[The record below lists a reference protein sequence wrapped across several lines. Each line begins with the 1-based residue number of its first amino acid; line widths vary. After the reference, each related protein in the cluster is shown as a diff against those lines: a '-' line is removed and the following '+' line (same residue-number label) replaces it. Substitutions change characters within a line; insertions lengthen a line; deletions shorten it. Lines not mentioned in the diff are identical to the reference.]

1 MGKQKTTQPKT
12 QSLYLDKI
20 DRDAGTQIRLK
31 INQEVVEEYAE
42 CMKNGDRFPP
52 ITVFKCKEGRRVFY
66 TLADGFHRCLAAELN
81 KQKTIS
87 CEILEGEA
95 RDALEYALKA
105 NSAHGLRRTNKDKRN
120 AVKIALKDEEWVEY
134 SNNEIARLCAV
145 SEFLV
150 RTVRKEVTSI
160 KSKSLNRIYKTRHG
174 TIAKMKVKSIGN
186 WKKDRF
192 SDTFNKLKKQTIE
205 DILSKKLLLNL
216 SQYSD
221 SNNLTPEKVIKKV
234 LQDFLKKERE
244 L

>member
-81 KQKTIS
+81 KQKTIF

-95 RDALEYALKA
+95 RDAIEYALKA
-105 NSAHGLRRTNKDKRN
+105 NSAHGLRRTKHMNCNDRH
-120 AVKIALKDEEWVEY
+120 
-134 SNNEIARLCAV
+134 
-145 SEFLV
+145 F
-150 RTVRKEVTSI
+150 
-160 KSKSLNRIYKTRHG
+160 KS
-174 TIAKMKVKSIGN
+174 
-186 WKKDRF
+186 F
-192 SDTFNKLKKQTIE
+192 
-205 DILSKKLLLNL
+205 
-216 SQYSD
+216 
-221 SNNLTPEKVIKKV
+221 
-234 LQDFLKKERE
+234 
-244 L
+244 

>member
-87 CEILEGEA
+87 CEILEGEE
-95 RDALEYALKA
+95 RDALQYALKA

-120 AVKIALKDEEWVEY
+120 AVKIALKDEEWAEY

-150 RTVRKEVTSI
+150 RNVRKELPSSR
-160 KSKSLNRIYKTRHG
+160 KSKMER
-174 TIAKMKVKSIGN
+174 KVKRGGKVYSQKVEKIG
-186 WKKDRF
+186 KKIR
-192 SDTFNKLKKQTIE
+192 KKEQSL
-205 DILSKKLLLNL
+205 LSKQLDSFLPKKLSL
-216 SQYSD
+216 SLKEYSLENEIKIETVVKRALHLYLK
-221 SNNLTPEKVIKKV
+221 NNHSSPE
-234 LQDFLKKERE
+234 
-244 L
+244 

>member
-81 KQKTIS
+81 KQKTIF

-95 RDALEYALKA
+95 RDAIEYALKA

-120 AVKIALKDEEWVEY
+120 AVKIALKDEEWAEY

-150 RTVRKEVTSI
+150 RTVRKELPSSR
-160 KSKSLNRIYKTRHG
+160 KSKIQRRVKRGGKIYIQEVEKIGRKTP
-174 TIAKMKVKSIGN
+174 
-186 WKKDRF
+186 KKEEILIPKALGAFLPKTLISNLEKF
-192 SDTFNKLKKQTIE
+192 SSRNGIKIE
-205 DILSKKLLLNL
+205 S
-216 SQYSD
+216 
-221 SNNLTPEKVIKKV
+221 VIKQA
-234 LQDFLKKERE
+234 LQLFLEDK